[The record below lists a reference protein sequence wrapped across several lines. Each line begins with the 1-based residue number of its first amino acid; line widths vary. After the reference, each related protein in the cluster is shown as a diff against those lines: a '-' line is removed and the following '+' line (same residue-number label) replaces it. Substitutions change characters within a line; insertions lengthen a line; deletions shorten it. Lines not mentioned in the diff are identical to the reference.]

1 MFADK
6 KASTFIDARVVHTY
20 TCLDKTALLPHPS
33 VGRLVVVCQISPAD
47 RPLSHCWAI
56 VTAAGA
62 RRAACCAAGSPSVDR
77 TRNRSKPSNCQLSSS
92 QNCLYKLISKSE
104 RRAQWSSE
112 SGVLRGEGKRVFQA
126 VATWVRPPP
135 NPQAIRSPF
144 PFFLLNLRLQVASLL
159 PCSISFILSCPAG
172 QIGSFLAGSKK
183 RTIKLQCS
191 AYQP

>member
-1 MFADK
+1 M
-6 KASTFIDARVVHTY
+6 VHTY
-20 TCLDKTALLPHPS
+20 TCLDKTAFLPHPS

-62 RRAACCAAGSPSVDR
+62 RRAAWCAAGSPSVDR

-104 RRAQWSSE
+104 RQAQWFSE

-126 VATWVRPPP
+126 VATWVRPPAQPSGRTVTIPLLPLKFTASSGVPPPLFNKLHPFVCSGP
-135 NPQAIRSPF
+135 NW
-144 PFFLLNLRLQVASLL
+144 FLLGWQ
-159 PCSISFILSCPAG
+159 
-172 QIGSFLAGSKK
+172 
-183 RTIKLQCS
+183 
-191 AYQP
+191 